1 LSSALILF
9 VPKSINDR
17 DSSAIL
23 KIKHYISG
31 IVMDEELIESRKNDH
46 IRINLEEDVR
56 SSLSNGLEKYRFIH
70 NALPEIDLTEIDLTQ
85 TLFNKNISLPIL
97 ISSMTGGTPEAF
109 QINQILAQAAEKFGL
124 AMGVGSQ
131 RAAIENNALK
141 ETFNVREF
149 APNILLFANLG
160 AVQLNYGFGIDEC
173 KRAVEMI
180 NADSLILHLNP
191 LQEAVQHEG
200 DTNFSGLL
208 KKIEI
213 ICHKLSVP
221 VVVKEVGW
229 GISDALVKQL
239 ITVGVAAIDVSGAGG
254 TSWSQV
260 ERFRLEDPIAIKV
273 AEAFLDWGI
282 PTAEALIRV
291 RNSFPDIPIFASGG
305 LKTGM
310 DVAKSLALGAN
321 LAGMAGVFLKAAVT
335 SINNLEDTIAIIEKI
350 IRISMFATGSK
361 DLISFSTGRI
371 FKTGENI

>member
-1 LSSALILF
+1 
-9 VPKSINDR
+9 
-17 DSSAIL
+17 
-23 KIKHYISG
+23 
-31 IVMDEELIESRKNDH
+31 MDEELIESRKNDH

-109 QINQILAQAAEKFGL
+109 KINQILAQAAEKFGL

-131 RAAIENNALK
+131 RAAIENNTLI
-141 ETFNVREF
+141 ETFNVRKF

-160 AVQLNYGFGIDEC
+160 AVQLNYGYGIDEC

-191 LQEAVQHEG
+191 LQEAVQPEG

-213 ICHKLSVP
+213 ICRHLPVP

-239 ITVGVAAIDVSGAGG
+239 ATVGVAAFDVSGAGG

-260 ERFRLEDPIAIKV
+260 ERFRSQDPIGKKV

-282 PTAEALIRV
+282 PTADALTRV
-291 RNSFPDIPIFASGG
+291 RNSFPEIPIIASGG

-310 DVAKSLALGAN
+310 DIAKSLALGAN
-321 LAGMAGVFLKAAVT
+321 LAGMAGVFLKAAVV
-335 SINNLEDTIAIIEKI
+335 SLENLVDTITIIEKI

-361 DLISFSTGRI
+361 DLISFSKGRI
-371 FKTGENI
+371 IKTGEDK

>member
-1 LSSALILF
+1 MA
-9 VPKSINDR
+9 
-17 DSSAIL
+17 
-23 KIKHYISG
+23 
-31 IVMDEELIESRKNDH
+31 EELIKSRKNDH
-46 IRINLEEDVR
+46 IRINLEEEVR
-56 SSLSNGLEKYRFIH
+56 STLSNGLEKYRFIH
-70 NALPEIDLTEIDLTQ
+70 NALPEINFKEIDLSQ
-85 TLFNKNISLPIL
+85 KIFKKEVAIPIL

-131 RAAIENNALK
+131 RAAIENPLLI
-141 ETFNVREF
+141 ETFDIRKF

-160 AVQLNYGFGIDEC
+160 AVQLNYGYGIDEC

-191 LQEAVQHEG
+191 LQEAVQPEG

-213 ICHKLSVP
+213 ICHDLSVP

-229 GISDALVKQL
+229 GISDVLVKQL
-239 ITVGVAAIDVSGAGG
+239 SNIGVAAIDISGAGG

-260 ERFRLEDPIAIKV
+260 ERFRLEDPVGIKV

-282 PTAEALIRV
+282 PTADALTKV
-291 RNSFPDIPIFASGG
+291 RRSFPEIPIFASGG

-310 DVAKSLALGAN
+310 DIAKSLALGAN
-321 LAGMAGVFLKAAVT
+321 LAGIAGVFLKAAVV
-335 SINNLEDTIAIIEKI
+335 SLDHLEEKI
-350 IRISMFATGSK
+350 NIFERIVRTSMFVTGSK
-361 DLISFSTGRI
+361 DLISFSSDKI
-371 FKTGENI
+371 FKIGEHL

>member
-1 LSSALILF
+1 MA
-9 VPKSINDR
+9 
-17 DSSAIL
+17 
-23 KIKHYISG
+23 
-31 IVMDEELIESRKNDH
+31 EELIKSRKNDH

-56 SSLSNGLEKYRFIH
+56 STLSNGLEKYRFIH
-70 NALPEIDLTEIDLTQ
+70 NALPEINLKEIDLSQ
-85 TLFNKNISLPIL
+85 KLFKKEVAIPIL

-131 RAAIENNALK
+131 RAAIENPLLID
-141 ETFNVREF
+141 TFDVRKF

-160 AVQLNYGFGIDEC
+160 AVQLNYGYGIDEC

-191 LQEAVQHEG
+191 LQEAVQPEG

-213 ICHKLSVP
+213 ICHNLSVP
-221 VVVKEVGW
+221 IVVKEVGW
-229 GISDALVKQL
+229 GVSDVLVKQL
-239 ITVGVAAIDVSGAGG
+239 ISVGVAAIDVSGAGG

-260 ERFRLEDPIAIKV
+260 ERFRLEDPVGIKV

-282 PTAEALIRV
+282 PTADALTKIRS
-291 RNSFPDIPIFASGG
+291 SFPEIPIFASGG

-321 LAGMAGVFLKAAVT
+321 LAGMAGVFLKAAHT
-335 SINNLEDTIAIIEKI
+335 SLDNLVETINIFERI
-350 IRISMFATGSK
+350 IRTSMFVTGSK
-361 DLISFSTGRI
+361 DLISFSSDKI
-371 FKTGENI
+371 YKIGEDL